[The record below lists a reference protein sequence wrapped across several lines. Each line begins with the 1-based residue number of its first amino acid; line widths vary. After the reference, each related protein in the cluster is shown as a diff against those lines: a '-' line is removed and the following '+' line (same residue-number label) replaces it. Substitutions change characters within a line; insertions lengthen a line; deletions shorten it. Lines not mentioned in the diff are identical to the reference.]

1 MVLTQTGKH
10 TLSYPK
16 NVAHR
21 NQDATDNSSAVG
33 TGGERGQEFFRIEI
47 QKLTVYT

>member
-21 NQDATDNSSAVG
+21 NQDVTDNSSAVC
-33 TGGERGQEFFRIEI
+33 TGGRGGKNFSELKF
-47 QKLTVYT
+47 